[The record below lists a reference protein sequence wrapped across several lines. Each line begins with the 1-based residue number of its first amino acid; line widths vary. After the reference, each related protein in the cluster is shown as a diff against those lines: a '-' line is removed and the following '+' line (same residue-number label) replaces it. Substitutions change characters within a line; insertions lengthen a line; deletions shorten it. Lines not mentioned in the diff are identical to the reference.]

1 MHGGS
6 TRWLLRSCLSCWPC
20 EHGLN
25 VAIAAFIIESSR
37 NLGPNQQSGLC
48 LPPTP
53 PVLLQSAPSSIS
65 YSSLESPDM
74 TSSPPFWNPTPLSV
88 RVIPSCTGTTSWSP
102 VRTRSFISAFLSDV
116 GRVIGRQFLQ
126 FRILRYCFYRTSP
139 QQCWRDTDTAII
151 SVRLSV
157 RPSVCLS
164 VTFWHCIETVSH
176 VIILSSAYASR
187 PSPVMRVS
195 LALNSFAKFRRGHHY
210 GAAEYTYGI

>member
-1 MHGGS
+1 MAGLHGDCYVHVYHVDRVNTAWTS
-6 TRWLLRSCLSCWPC
+6 LSRPSSSNRQEIW
-20 EHGLN
+20 GLTN
-25 VAIAAFIIESSR
+25 S
-37 NLGPNQQSGLC
+37 LGCVSL
-48 LPPTP
+48 P

-102 VRTRSFISAFLSDV
+102 VRTRSFISAFFSDV

-139 QQCWRDTDTAII
+139 QQCCRDTDTAII

-164 VTFWHCIETVSH
+164 VTFRHCIETASH
-176 VIILSSAYASR
+176 VIILSSAYAS
-187 PSPVMRVS
+187 PVIRVS